1 MSGTTGKVA
10 LVQNS
15 TPLSGCPVLSVHVE
29 DLVGYGTANCREGA
43 LNAAAPSNT
52 TALFRL
58 ANGVTDTDRNSADFT
73 TGIPAP
79 RRTAPFVEVGP
90 SVASTFPV
98 TNSTIA
104 PRDATIEVTFS
115 EPVDVVGPWFD
126 ITCATSGAHND
137 ATFASNGDTRAITPN
152 SNFIAGEQCTVTVFK
167 NQVHDRDIDDGPD
180 TDTLSENYVW
190 SFTVATGT
198 EPPFPSSVHLAMG
211 NPSGTSADQGQ
222 PDNFLMEKPEFAL
235 SYNRSRGGPNW
246 VSWHLS
252 NDWVGSLQRDDTF
265 RADPAVPPD
274 WYRVQ
279 GFDFSG
285 SGFDRGHMVPNAD
298 RDKET
303 ARPINQATFL
313 MSNILAQAPDNNQGP
328 WADMENDLRDLL
340 AGNELYIVAGGFGM
354 GGTGSNGPAMT
365 IANGEVTV
373 PAYTWKV
380 ALVLPEGGGDDA
392 SRVTCSTRTI
402 AVIMP
407 NVQGIRTTPWQTF
420 LVTVDDVEALT
431 GYNFFSNLPE
441 PYQQCVEAGINGV
454 NPDLVKGAQTI
465 AFAPLADRGYDA
477 SPFTVSATGGPS
489 GNPVT
494 FAASGSC
501 TSSGA
506 NGATITLEA
515 PGACTVTASQAGSVI
530 YEAAP
535 EVSRTFTVRD
545 AIAPVISPV
554 TATPDRLGPPNH
566 KMIDVALTYTATDF
580 SGTPVCALSVSSNE
594 PANGTGDGNT
604 STDWQVVDQYRV
616 RLRAERAGGGTGRT
630 YTVTILCTDASGNES
645 TAMVLVSVA
654 K

>member
-1 MSGTTGKVA
+1 
-10 LVQNS
+10 
-15 TPLSGCPVLSVHVE
+15 
-29 DLVGYGTANCREGA
+29 
-43 LNAAAPSNT
+43 
-52 TALFRL
+52 
-58 ANGVTDTDRNSADFT
+58 
-73 TGIPAP
+73 
-79 RRTAPFVEVGP
+79 
-90 SVASTFPV
+90 
-98 TNSTIA
+98 
-104 PRDATIEVTFS
+104 
-115 EPVDVVGPWFD
+115 
-126 ITCATSGAHND
+126 
-137 ATFASNGDTRAITPN
+137 
-152 SNFIAGEQCTVTVFK
+152 
-167 NQVHDRDIDDGPD
+167 
-180 TDTLSENYVW
+180 
-190 SFTVATGT
+190 
-198 EPPFPSSVHLAMG
+198 
-211 NPSGTSADQGQ
+211 
-222 PDNFLMEKPEFAL
+222 
-235 SYNRSRGGPNW
+235 
-246 VSWHLS
+246 
-252 NDWVGSLQRDDTF
+252 
-265 RADPAVPPD
+265 
-274 WYRVQ
+274 
-279 GFDFSG
+279 
-285 SGFDRGHMVPNAD
+285 
-298 RDKET
+298 
-303 ARPINQATFL
+303 

-465 AFAPLADRGYDA
+465 AFAPIADRGYDA